1 MEEYAIIS
9 GNPVLN
15 VLALTLE
22 GEEFEVVDYDGRRE
36 KEDQGADGERRS

>member
-22 GEEFEVVDYDGRRE
+22 GEEFEVVDYDGRRKGTN
-36 KEDQGADGERRS
+36 KETDGERRS